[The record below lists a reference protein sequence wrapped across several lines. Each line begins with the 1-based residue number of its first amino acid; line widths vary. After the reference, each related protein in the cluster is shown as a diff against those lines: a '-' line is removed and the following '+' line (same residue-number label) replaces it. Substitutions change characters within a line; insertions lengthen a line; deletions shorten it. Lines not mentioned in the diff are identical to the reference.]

1 MNYTEAY
8 KKLRSLN
15 FGRDE
20 SLKALDD
27 AELAPSRIDDITVT
41 LTKDGFSFTPAE
53 ES

>member
-8 KKLRSLN
+8 KKLRSLG

-27 AELAPSRIDDITVT
+27 AELAPSRIDDITIT
-41 LTKDGFSFTPAE
+41 LTKDGFTFTPPE